1 MTLIDEGTKTKLRE
15 RLFVESVLQLAELR
29 TA

>member
-1 MTLIDEGTKTKLRE
+1 MALIDEGTKTKLRE
-15 RLFVESVLQLAELR
+15 LWLVESVLQLAEQG